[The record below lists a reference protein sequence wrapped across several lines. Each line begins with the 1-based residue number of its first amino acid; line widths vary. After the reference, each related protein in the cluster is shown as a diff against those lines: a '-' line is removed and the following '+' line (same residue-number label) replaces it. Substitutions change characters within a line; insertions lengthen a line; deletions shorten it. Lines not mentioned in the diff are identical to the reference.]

1 MPCPRH
7 VPIGEVV
14 VTGVVTPCVS
24 KYASWSQTLIDLDLN
39 DGAIKHNINTV
50 LRKTNLGGI
59 QIDIDII

>member
-1 MPCPRH
+1 M
-7 VPIGEVV
+7 
-14 VTGVVTPCVS
+14 
-24 KYASWSQTLIDLDLN
+24 LDLN